1 MLKFDGLSESM
12 VAAAKPFV
20 VRVQSG
26 GRGVGTGIV
35 WRSNART
42 SEILTNFH
50 VVANTKHIRVVL
62 SNDAEH
68 DAEVTNRSPELDLAL
83 LKINLGNLTPAPVA
97 DSSNPKMLRVGEWV
111 FAIGNPW
118 GARDVVTQGIVS
130 GFGKVGIRG
139 TNRTAEYI
147 RSDVA
152 LAPGNSGGPLL
163 NARGEVIGI
172 NAMIMGGDLSVAIPS
187 HVATE
192 WVAGQPDK
200 PVRLGIVVQLVLVP
214 TKGFSLGAWA
224 QAKQGLLVMDVEQ
237 GGPAA
242 QALMVGDVVLGV
254 GGQAVENPDALAAS
268 VARNASGNARGNVR
282 LNVLRGGA
290 LRDVDVSIAV

>member
-1 MLKFDGLSESM
+1 MLNFDGLFETRI
-12 VAAAKPFV
+12 AEAKAFV

-26 GRGVGTGIV
+26 GQGVGTGIV
-35 WRSNART
+35 WRSNTNT

-62 SNDAEH
+62 SNDTEAQ
-68 DAEVTNRSPELDLAL
+68 AEVTNRSPELDLAM
-83 LKINLGNLTPAPVA
+83 LKISVGNLASAPVA
-97 DSSNPKMLRVGEWV
+97 DSSTLRVGEWV

-130 GFGKVGIRG
+130 GFGKAEIRG
-139 TNRTAEYI
+139 TNRSAEYI

-172 NAMIMGGDLSVAIPS
+172 NAMILGGDLSVAIPS
-187 HVATE
+187 HVASE

-200 PVRLGIVVQLVLVP
+200 PARLGI
-214 TKGFSLGAWA
+214 
-224 QAKQGLLVMDVEQ
+224 
-237 GGPAA
+237 
-242 QALMVGDVVLGV
+242 
-254 GGQAVENPDALAAS
+254 
-268 VARNASGNARGNVR
+268 
-282 LNVLRGGA
+282 
-290 LRDVDVSIAV
+290 DVSI

>member
-1 MLKFDGLSESM
+1 MLKLDGLFEGK
-12 VAAAKPFV
+12 VAEAKAFV

-26 GRGVGTGIV
+26 GKGVGTGIV
-35 WRSNART
+35 WRSTASS
-42 SEILTNFH
+42 SEVLTNFH

-62 SNDAEH
+62 SDDAGNGREA
-68 DAEVTNRSPELDLAL
+68 DAEVTQHNPELDLAMM
-83 LKINLGNLTPAPVA
+83 KIGVGHLSPAPIA
-97 DSSNPKMLRVGEWV
+97 DSSKLRVGEWV

-118 GARDVVTQGIVS
+118 GARDVVTHGIVS
-130 GFGKVGIRG
+130 GFGKVGMRG

-163 NARGEVIGI
+163 NVRGEVIGI

-200 PVRLGIVVQLVLVP
+200 PVRLGIVVQPVFVP
-214 TKGFSLGAWA
+214 AKSFSLGAWA
-224 QAKQGLLVMDVEQ
+224 QARHGLLVMDVEV
-237 GGPAA
+237 GGPSA
-242 QALMVGDVVLGV
+242 QALMVGDVVIGV
-254 GGQAVENPDALAAS
+254 GGQVVENTDALVAS
-268 VARNASGNARGNVR
+268 VNRNARHGNVR

-290 LRDVDVSIAV
+290 LCDVDVKVVSA